1 LRTSADPA
9 TLQLVAAFDPRPVL
23 AEVDRLRD
31 ALTTAGYTVDAIA
44 GLLGPV
50 ASAALGRSQTTPALL
65 GLGGDRSA
73 LATLVRLWPLQSEV
87 DLADL
92 AAALPGLVGPLAAA
106 GIAQVSG
113 SRVRAL
119 VDIRPYGDEAHDWW
133 VVCDLLHSLNGRSTP
148 VPADHVP
155 GVGGATTS
163 LAQLTVRRPVGT
175 ALDLGTGCGVQAFH
189 LTAQAGRVVAT
200 DVNRR
205 ALDMA
210 RLATALNGL
219 ADAVE
224 YREGDFFAPVAGQR
238 FDQVVSNPPFV
249 VSPAT
254 ADSAGGGRFAYRDA
268 GFAGDELGELLLSRL
283 PDHLAP
289 GGTGQLLANWEHRSG
304 ADWRDRVGS
313 WLAPL
318 ADAGA
323 DVWALQREVLDPAAY
338 AETWLRDAAADSRPD
353 YAERYAA
360 WLRDFA
366 DRGVEGIGFGWV
378 SVHAAGHGR
387 RRGTVRIEEHAGPVA
402 QPLGPAVGAWFD
414 RVAWLAGA
422 GSTDAGLLAARLA
435 VAPGVDEQRYA
446 EPGADD
452 PRAIVLRQHT
462 GLLRST
468 AVDTAAA
475 GLVGACDGT
484 LPVGAVVGALAELLG
499 VDDAEL
505 RAALLPRVRRL
516 VDDGYLEPVGD

>member
-1 LRTSADPA
+1 LRTSVDPA

-31 ALTTAGYTVDAIA
+31 ALTTAGYTVDAVV
-44 GLLGPV
+44 GLLGPA
-50 ASAALGRSQTTPALL
+50 ASAALGRAQTTPALL
-65 GLGGDRSA
+65 TLAGDRSA
-73 LATLVRLWPLQSEV
+73 LATLVRLWPLQAEV
-87 DLADL
+87 ALADV
-92 AAALPGLVGPLAAA
+92 AATLPGLVAPMAAA
-106 GIAQVSG
+106 GIVEVAGTS
-113 SRVRAL
+113 VRAL

-323 DVWALQREVLDPAAY
+323 PTTPSGTQPGCGTSPTAASRASGSAGSACTRPATA
-338 AETWLRDAAADSRPD
+338 
-353 YAERYAA
+353 
-360 WLRDFA
+360 
-366 DRGVEGIGFGWV
+366 G
-378 SVHAAGHGR
+378 AAGRSASRSTPAPSPNRSGR
-387 RRGTVRIEEHAGPVA
+387 RSV
-402 QPLGPAVGAWFD
+402 L
-414 RVAWLAGA
+414 
-422 GSTDAGLLAARLA
+422 GSTASPGWPARGRPTPA
-435 VAPGVDEQRYA
+435 CSPPGWRWRPESTSSGTPSPAPTTR
-446 EPGADD
+446 
-452 PRAIVLRQHT
+452 LR
-462 GLLRST
+462 
-468 AVDTAAA
+468 
-475 GLVGACDGT
+475 
-484 LPVGAVVGALAELLG
+484 
-499 VDDAEL
+499 
-505 RAALLPRVRRL
+505 
-516 VDDGYLEPVGD
+516 